1 MSEHD
6 AGDRA
11 ARQVTLLGG
20 VVNLVL
26 IAIKAAGGLLYGSV
40 ALLADALHSLTDLV
54 SDIVVYIAVKLGS
67 AEADENHPYGHRRF
81 ETIASLAVGL
91 LVIATGVGL
100 ILETARR
107 LQTQEWLT
115 PDGPALAVA
124 VIAILAKEGLYH
136 VTVRVANRHARPI
149 LKANA
154 VHHRTDSL
162 SSIAVF
168 VGLAAAMA
176 GVSSGDLLA
185 AMVVGL
191 LFLHGG
197 WGILSE
203 ALLELSEAAVDDATQ
218 ATMMETILATGGVED
233 VHVLKTKTVGGL
245 IFAEAHVQV
254 RPHISVTQ
262 GHEIAHRAMH
272 RVLKAVPRMEDITI
286 HIDPEDDD
294 EAPVHLPDGHLLE
307 HDIRTAWAEATD
319 ASPLLDVTMHLLG
332 VGVTAVLCCAA
343 DTPDA
348 TVEAGRAAVAALK
361 PVDSVEVRSPR

>member
-1 MSEHD
+1 M
-6 AGDRA
+6 
-11 ARQVTLLGG
+11 
-20 VVNLVL
+20 
-26 IAIKAAGGLLYGSV
+26 
-40 ALLADALHSLTDLV
+40 
-54 SDIVVYIAVKLGS
+54 VYFAVKLGS

-168 VGLAAAMA
+168 VGLAASMA

-203 ALLELSEAAVDDATQ
+203 ALLELSEAAVDDATH

-254 RPHISVTQ
+254 RPHISVTSA
-262 GHEIAHRAMH
+262 GFFPDDALGL
-272 RVLKAVPRMEDITI
+272 LKAVPRMEDITI

-294 EAPVHLPDGHLLE
+294 EAPVHLPDGHRLE

-348 TVEAGRAAVAALK
+348 TVEAGRAAVAALE
-361 PVDSVEVRSPR
+361 PIDSVEVRSPR

>member
-1 MSEHD
+1 MAD
-6 AGDRA
+6 LIAGDLA
-11 ARQVTLLGG
+11 ARRVTLLGG
-20 VVNLVL
+20 LVNLVL
-26 IAIKAAGGLLYGSV
+26 IAVKASGGLLYGSI
-40 ALLADALHSLTDLV
+40 ALLADALHSLTDLI
-54 SDIVVYIAVKLGS
+54 SDVVVYVAVKFGS

-107 LQTQEWLT
+107 LQSQEWLT
-115 PDGPALAVA
+115 PDSPAIGIAVF
-124 VIAILAKEGLYH
+124 AIVTKEALYH
-136 VTVRVANRHARPI
+136 ITVRIADRHARPI

-162 SSIAVF
+162 SSVAVLF
-168 VGLAAAMA
+168 GLGAAMA
-176 GVSSGDLLA
+176 GISSGDLLA
-185 AMVVGL
+185 ALVVGL

-197 WGILSE
+197 WGILAE
-203 ALLELSEAAVDDATQ
+203 ALLELSEAAVDESTHARMLD
-218 ATMMETILATGGVED
+218 TILATGGVED

-254 RPHISVTQ
+254 HPHISVTQ

-294 EAPVHLPDGHLLE
+294 DAPVHLPDSFRLE
-307 HDIRTAWAEATD
+307 QEIRTVWAEATD
-319 ASPLLDVTMHLLG
+319 DAPLLDVTLHLLG
-332 VGVTAVLCCAA
+332 VGVTAVMCCAA
-343 DTPDA
+343 AIPDT
-348 TVEAGRAAVAALK
+348 TVHLGRTAVAAIEA
-361 PVDSVEVRSPR
+361 VDAVEIRSPR